1 MKKYLRLFRVKH
13 YIKNIF
19 IFTTLIFGGQVLT
32 SDFYKV
38 LIGFFAFCLTSSSIY
53 IMNDLVDYKIDRKT
67 KSKKNEPIASNMISK
82 KKGVF
87 LAILLWLLALG
98 INFFT
103 FSPISYLYI
112 IGYFILNLFY
122 SFIGKNIPYLEW
134 IIMVMFYLLRVLFGS
149 AILNV
154 EVSLILILTVIF
166 GASYI
171 ILMKRMIELR
181 NKKYRKVL
189 QYYTEKQLRILS
201 LVCLGFMLICYIY
214 WVFKQELD
222 LLMITIVLVI
232 LIFARYE
239 KKVVATV
246 DGNPV
251 EVLFQDRLLFIF
263 STLYIVLCTVLF
275 EIC

>member
-67 KSKKNEPIASNMISK
+67 KSKKNEPIASNMLSK
-82 KKGVF
+82 KKALF

-134 IIMVMFYLLRVLFGS
+134 IIMVMFYLLRVLFGA

-171 ILMKRMIELR
+171 ILMKRMIEHR
-181 NKKYRKVL
+181 NKKYRKVF

-214 WVFKQELD
+214 WVLKQELD

-239 KKVVATV
+239 KKVVATI

-263 STLYIVLCTVLF
+263 STLYVVLCTVLF

>member
-82 KKGVF
+82 KKALF
-87 LAILLWLLALG
+87 LASLLWLLALG

-103 FSPISYLYI
+103 FSPVSYLYI

-134 IIMVMFYLLRVLFGS
+134 IIMVMFYLLRVLFGA

-154 EVSLILILTVIF
+154 EVSIILILTVIF

-171 ILMKRMIELR
+171 ILMKRMIEVR
-181 NKKYRKVL
+181 NKKYRKVFR
-189 QYYTEKQLRILS
+189 YYTEKQLRILS
-201 LVCLGFMLICYIY
+201 LVCLGFMFICYIY
-214 WVFKQELD
+214 WVLKQELD

-239 KKVVATV
+239 KKVVATI

-263 STLYIVLCTVLF
+263 STLYVVLCTVLF

>member
-32 SDFYKV
+32 SDFYRV
-38 LIGFFAFCLTSSSIY
+38 LIGFLAFCLTSSSIY
-53 IMNDLVDYKIDRKT
+53 IINDLVDYKIDRKT

-82 KKGVF
+82 KEGVF
-87 LAILLWLLALG
+87 LAILLWILSLG
-98 INFFT
+98 VNYFT

-112 IGYFILNLFY
+112 IVYFILNLFY

-134 IIMVMFYLLRVLFGS
+134 MIMIIFYLLRVLFGA

-166 GASYI
+166 GSSYI
-171 ILMKRMIELR
+171 ILMKRMIEIR
-181 NKKYRKVL
+181 NKKYRKVF
-189 QYYTEKQLRILS
+189 QYYTEKQLRIFS

-214 WVFKQELD
+214 WVFKQEID
-222 LLMITIVLVI
+222 LLMITILLVI

-239 KKVVATV
+239 KRVVVTI

-263 STLYIVLCTVLF
+263 STLYVVLCVVLF
-275 EIC
+275 EIH

>member
-98 INFFT
+98 MNFFT

-112 IGYFILNLFY
+112 TGYFILNLFY

-134 IIMVMFYLLRVLFGS
+134 IIMVMFYLLRVLFGA

-181 NKKYRKVL
+181 NKKYRKVF

-214 WVFKQELD
+214 WVLKQELD

-239 KKVVATV
+239 KKVVATI

-263 STLYIVLCTVLF
+263 STLYVVLCTVLF

>member
-1 MKKYLRLFRVKH
+1 
-13 YIKNIF
+13 
-19 IFTTLIFGGQVLT
+19 
-32 SDFYKV
+32 
-38 LIGFFAFCLTSSSIY
+38 
-53 IMNDLVDYKIDRKT
+53 
-67 KSKKNEPIASNMISK
+67 MISK
-82 KKGVF
+82 KKGIF

-98 INFFT
+98 MNFFT
-103 FSPISYLYI
+103 FSSISYLYI

-134 IIMVMFYLLRVLFGS
+134 IIMVMFYLLRVLFGA

-171 ILMKRMIELR
+171 ILMKRMIEVR
-181 NKKYRKVL
+181 NKKYRKVF

-214 WVFKQELD
+214 WVLKQELD

-239 KKVVATV
+239 KKVVATI

-263 STLYIVLCTVLF
+263 STLYVVLCTVLF